1 MEFRGWF
8 SLHQQRHAQ
17 MALHT
22 HTHTQNAWTRW
33 ISRRVG
39 VEESCTAPHE
49 QQAVIAARIGN
60 NGLLRGPVMEPQG
73 SVTHPCKMLD
83 YEHTGPHEGSFDFS
97 LKLASCDNDDN

>member
-1 MEFRGWF
+1 MECRGWF

-17 MALHT
+17 MALRT
-22 HTHTQNAWTRW
+22 HTHKMRG
-33 ISRRVG
+33 RGGFPG
-39 VEESCTAPHE
+39 VEESCTAPHA

-97 LKLASCDNDDN
+97 LKLAEL